1 MAEDTDIE
9 AEVVELS
16 NSHNREELDQIA
28 VDEGIE
34 DPEELPN
41 KEAVARAIVEA
52 RVEGDDEEDD
62 GDDDDANNADDGEE
76 DAEGE
81 VIQGDQAGQ
90 AIVSW
95 PSEAHPEK
103 RPLEVDIKD
112 VEPADYEGE
121 TAPPFNAETFVK
133 LDGESDEVPDELD
146 GAIAAMI
153 EWPVAHEHDHH
164 TGITLTYDP
173 PDGTYIVK
181 ELSQG
186 IRLSVTKDA
195 FKEVSTNGRAGLVP
209 FA

>member
-1 MAEDTDIE
+1 VAEDTDTE
-9 AEVVELS
+9 TEVVELS
-16 NSHNREELDQIA
+16 NAHSREELDQIA
-28 VDEGIE
+28 EDEGIE
-34 DPEELPN
+34 DPDDLPN
-41 KEAVARAIVEA
+41 KEAVARAIIEA
-52 RVEGDDEEDD
+52 RAEGDDESS
-62 GDDDDANNADDGEE
+62 DDDEDEE
-76 DAEGE
+76 DTDEEGE

-95 PSEAHPEK
+95 PSEVHPEK
-103 RPLEVDIKD
+103 RPLEVDLKD

-121 TAPPFNAETFVK
+121 TMPPFNAETFVK
-133 LDGESDEVPDELD
+133 LDGDSDEVPDELD

-164 TGITLTYDP
+164 TGVTLTYDP